1 LGLTEEEIQ
10 ENEELWRE
18 ERDDPEMS
26 TNAGQDLRSVGITP
40 GALEGDIQTGE
51 EVAGMA
57 PVGAGAPPVTP
68 GAAPA
73 APGGA
78 IPAGG
83 AAVPGV

>member
-1 LGLTEEEIQ
+1 LTEEEIQ

-40 GALEGDIQTGE
+40 GGLEGDIQTGE

-57 PVGAGAPPVTP
+57 AAPGGIPPVGP
-68 GAAPA
+68 GTAPA

-78 IPAGG
+78 G
-83 AAVPGV
+83 APPV